1 MATTSAGDHSDEL
14 AEFGYKQELDRSIGR
29 FASFAAGVSYI
40 SILTGV
46 FQLFYFGFAFGGP
59 AYWWTWPMVFVGQL
73 MVALCFA
80 ELAANFP
87 VAGSIYNWGKMLASA
102 TVAWLGGWMMLTA
115 SIVTIAAVALAY
127 QITLP
132 EISDFF
138 WFYGDGSGDNDF
150 AINAVILGSVLII
163 FTTLI
168 NALGVKLMS
177 RINSTGVFIELIAA
191 VVLIVALLA
200 SATRGPDVV
209 FETHGTGAGHE
220 WGYFGAFLAASL
232 ASAYVMYG
240 FDTASSLGEE
250 THEPRKTAPIAIMR
264 AVIASFVLGG
274 LIILFAMMAVGNI
287 NAPQIGE
294 FGGLQ
299 YIILDVFGDTVGKIF
314 LICVVIA
321 VTVCCLAVHTATIR
335 MAFAMARDNNLPAG
349 ERVAT
354 VHPKTK
360 TPIVPAVI
368 SGVLAILIL
377 VVNIGNDQIFTV
389 ITSIGI
395 IMIYIAYLLV
405 TVPMLGKRFKGE
417 WPPKHPRGPEVL
429 HARQAG
435 AADQPARRRLGHLHG
450 DQPGLAAQGRLQRVR
465 AVPLVPAVRRDPLH
479 RNRLLRRPCLVLVRA
494 APQDRGAGL
503 APVRVVVAGRRRAV
517 GAAGIRSLSTRM
529 FIDGEW
535 CDAASGATV
544 EATSPATGESLGPR
558 GRGRSRGCA
567 ARDRRRERRLPV
579 LGRAHRLRARRAP
592 PSRRRRVR
600 AARGRARPR
609 AHARPGQAAE
619 GGGRGRGGRARSS
632 SSAWPRR
639 TASGSR
645 ARSRRAPPRAGACCS
660 CGGRSACSA

>member
-1 MATTSAGDHSDEL
+1 MREAHVATTSAGDHSDEL

-150 AINAVILGSVLII
+150 AINAVILGTVLIA

-209 FETHGTGAGHE
+209 FETQGTGEGHD

-250 THEPRKTAPIAIMR
+250 THEPRKTAPKAILR

-287 NAPQIGE
+287 GAPEIGQ

-299 YIILDVFGDTVGKIF
+299 YIILDVFGNTVGKIF

-368 SGVLAILIL
+368 TGLLAILIL

-395 IMIYIAYLLV
+395 IMIYMAYLLV
-405 TVPMLGKRFKGE
+405 TVPMLLKRLRGE
-417 WPPKHPRGPEVL
+417 WPPK
-429 HARQAG
+429 QA
-435 AADQPARRRLGHLHG
+435 D
-450 DQPGLAAQGRLQRVR
+450 
-465 AVPLVPAVRRDPLH
+465 
-479 RNRLLRRPCLVLVRA
+479 
-494 APQDRGAGL
+494 
-503 APVRVVVAGRRRAV
+503 GRRFFTLGKWGLPINLLAV
-517 GAAGIRSLSTRM
+517 GWGFFMAINL
-529 FIDGEW
+529 
-535 CDAASGATV
+535 
-544 EATSPATGESLGPR
+544 
-558 GRGRSRGCA
+558 
-567 ARDRRRERRLPV
+567 
-579 LGRAHRLRARRAP
+579 
-592 PSRRRRVR
+592 
-600 AARGRARPR
+600 
-609 AHARPGQAAE
+609 
-619 GGGRGRGGRARSS
+619 
-632 SSAWPRR
+632 AWPRKDVYNATEPFHWYLQYGAILFIGIVFFGGLAYYWFVQR
-639 TASGSR
+639 HKTGVLESHRFESASPAVADTGAVPES
-645 ARSRRAPPRAGACCS
+645 AP
-660 CGGRSACSA
+660 